1 MNSERL
7 QHELE
12 DSEDNRDYKLSQDC
26 FYKIDITSEL
36 DVVNCVLGDC

>member
-12 DSEDNRDYKLSQDC
+12 DSEDNRDYKLSQLY

-36 DVVNCVLGDC
+36 DVVNYILGDC